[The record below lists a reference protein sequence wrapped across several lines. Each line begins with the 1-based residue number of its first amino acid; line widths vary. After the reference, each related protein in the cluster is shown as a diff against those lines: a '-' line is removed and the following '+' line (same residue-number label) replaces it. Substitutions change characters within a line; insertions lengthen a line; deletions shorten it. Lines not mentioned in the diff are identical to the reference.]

1 MAASDSRSCYLI
13 LSLDGGGVA
22 GAHQARILERLE
34 NAMPFLSRVELV
46 GGSSIGGINALCLA
60 AGCSP
65 TEMVELYSDRAKN
78 IFKKRDWWDSIAGS
92 GDEIYRSNYDNNG
105 LREELEGLLG
115 DKLLGDLDKRVLISS
130 FDLDNQ
136 DARSATNDQR
146 RRFWKAK
153 FFHNYDSPGNDKDQL
168 AVDVGLR
175 TSAAPTYFPSYQGYI
190 DGGLVANN
198 PSLCAIG
205 RAVKSGVPLEEI
217 VVLSIGAGFSPA
229 YIEGERLDWGYKQW
243 IPLLM
248 PMCLDG
254 MTGIPDYVCEQL
266 LPNRYVRVQ
275 SFLQEGISLDGVD
288 NIDDLIGWADSA
300 DISFA
305 VDLLASLPT

>member
-1 MAASDSRSCYLI
+1 
-13 LSLDGGGVA
+13 
-22 GAHQARILERLE
+22 
-34 NAMPFLSRVELV
+34 MPFLDRVKLV
-46 GGSSIGGINALCLA
+46 GGSSIGGVNALCLA

-65 TEMVELYSDRAKN
+65 ARMVKLYSDRAKN
-78 IFKKRDWWDSIAGS
+78 IFKKRDWWDSIAGP
-92 GDEIYRSNYDNNG
+92 GDELYRADYDNDG

-115 DKLLGDLDKRVLISS
+115 DKSLGDLDKKVLISS
-130 FDLDNQ
+130 FDLDNRGALDTYQ
-136 DARSATNDQR
+136 

-153 FFHNYDSPGNDKDQL
+153 FFHNYDSSGNDKDQL

-175 TSAAPTYFPSYQGYI
+175 TSAAPTYFPSYQGYV

-198 PSLCAIG
+198 PALCALG

-217 VVLSIGAGFSPA
+217 VILSIGAGMSPA
-229 YIEGERLDWGYKQW
+229 YVEGERLDWGYKQW
-243 IPLLM
+243 MPLLM
-248 PMCLDG
+248 PLFLDG

-275 SFLQEGISLDGVD
+275 SFLQEDIPLDGVD
-288 NIDDLIGWADSA
+288 KVDDLIEWADSV

-305 VDLLASLPT
+305 VDLLASLPA